1 MAPFPQSVDE
11 DSPDAIALRD
21 RVPLKFFMLVFAL
34 SVPFWL
40 IGAASGIQILP
51 GLPVS
56 SLGAF
61 CLLMAASILV
71 YRENRTAGVTELL
84 KRAFDYKRIRA
95 KVWYAPIVLLMPGVM
110 VLTYGLMRL
119 MGAPLPTPQLSVL
132 AALLMLLTFFI
143 AALGEEVGWSGYAID
158 TMQDR

>member
-21 RVPLKFFMLVFAL
+21 RGPLKFFMLVFAL

-40 IGAASGIQILP
+40 IGVASGIQILP

-61 CLLMAASILV
+61 CPLMAASILV
-71 YRENRTAGVTELL
+71 YSRE
-84 KRAFDYKRIRA
+84 
-95 KVWYAPIVLLMPGVM
+95 
-110 VLTYGLMRL
+110 
-119 MGAPLPTPQLSVL
+119 
-132 AALLMLLTFFI
+132 
-143 AALGEEVGWSGYAID
+143 
-158 TMQDR
+158 QDRGRNRAAEEGFRLQANQSEGLVCAHRSSDAWRDGLDVWPDALDGGAASNPATLGSGGAADVTYVLYRRSW